1 MALALIG
8 GILTWINRRGGC
20 TRRTKRNNNGFS
32 QEDYTIDMTQNDF
45 NHPGTGAG
53 AAAGIAGVAAVAG
66 AGTATTA
73 VSNNEPLS
81 PFDHSRRFAPAQPVY
96 GENYPDYH
104 EGYSQAGYSQGGYS
118 QEGYS
123 ADGGAYP
130 QQGQADYGY
139 YDTAYQQQQSQAGY
153 DNVQPVYDNNNVQP
167 GYDNVRHDYYEQP
180 NHYADV
186 TSPASAGNL
195 SEMAY
200 ASSDKPNV
208 KDYNSKPNEL

>member
-8 GILTWINRRGGC
+8 GILTWMNRRGGC

-45 NHPGTGAG
+45 NHPGAGTGAAAGMAAGAG
-53 AAAGIAGVAAVAG
+53 AAAAVG
-66 AGTATTA
+66 AGTAATA
-73 VSNNEPLS
+73 VSSNEPLS

-123 ADGGAYP
+123 ADGAAYP
-130 QQGQADYGY
+130 QADYGY
-139 YDTAYQQQQSQAGY
+139 YDTAYQPQQAGY
-153 DNVQPVYDNNNVQP
+153 DNVQPVYDSNVQP
-167 GYDNVRHDYYEQP
+167 GYDNNVRHDYYEQP

-186 TSPASAGNL
+186 TSAASAGNL
-195 SEMAY
+195 SDMAY